1 MWSDEA
7 NFSQYLFIN
16 PIEDIDTNDGTVN
29 MHICMHNMF
38 THIHMYCKYLTGGSR
53 SMANSKCKIKF

>member
-16 PIEDIDTNDGTVN
+16 PIEDIDTNDDTVN
-29 MHICMHNMF
+29 NKHI
-38 THIHMYCKYLTGGSR
+38 
-53 SMANSKCKIKF
+53 